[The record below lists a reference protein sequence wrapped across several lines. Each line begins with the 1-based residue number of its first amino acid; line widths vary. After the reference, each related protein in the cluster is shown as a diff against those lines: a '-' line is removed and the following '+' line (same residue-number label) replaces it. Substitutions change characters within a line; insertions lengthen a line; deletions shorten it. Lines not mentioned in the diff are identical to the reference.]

1 MPEPLRS
8 IASVLRAMNA
18 HLAYSADSLRTSGE
32 AESSDAIRR
41 ACERLAELAA
51 AIEEQAEAVV
61 VADRTV
67 ADRMNNFLM
76 SVQTAYDLLRNENG
90 SSDVCHHLR
99 QTVERGRSAVTDI
112 RRVLSAI

>member
-1 MPEPLRS
+1 MPERLRS

-18 HLAYSADSLRTSGE
+18 SLRTSGQ
-32 AESSDAIRR
+32 AESSEALQR

-51 AIEEQAEAVV
+51 EIEEQAEAVIV
-61 VADRTV
+61 VDRTV

-76 SVQTAYDLLRNENG
+76 AVQTACDLLRNENG

-112 RRVLSAI
+112 RRV